1 MSLFLELLQ
10 GSTAFLLFVLAVFGL
25 MAGSFLNV
33 VIHRLPIMMERQ
45 WQQECEHYL
54 HPDNEPADAPVY
66 NLAVPASAC
75 PNCGHKIRPWENIP
89 VISYLLLGGKCASCR
104 TSISIRYPLV
114 EAMGAVLAVA
124 IGLTF
129 GASWQTLV
137 LCPVA
142 WALLAL
148 TMIDFDT
155 QLLPDAI
162 TLPLLWAGLLVNSF
176 AVIVPLQDALWGAVG
191 GYLSLWTVYQVFR
204 ILTGKEG
211 MGYGDFKLLA
221 ALGAWLGWMMLLPM
235 IILSS
240 LVGLVLAA
248 GFIAVKKQARSQP
261 MPFGPSIAIAGM
273 IAMLWGEPLLRSYQ
287 QWLGLF

>member
-1 MSLFLELLQ
+1 MSLFFELLHS
-10 GSTAFLLFVLAVFGL
+10 STAFLLFVLTVLGL
-25 MAGSFLNV
+25 MVGSFLNV

-45 WQQECEHYL
+45 WQQECQHAL
-54 HPDNEPADAPVY
+54 HPDQPPQELPVY

-89 VISYLLLGGKCASCR
+89 VLSYLLLGGKCAGCR
-104 TSISIRYPLV
+104 TPIAIRYPLV
-114 EAMGAVLAVA
+114 EAAGAVLAVA

-129 GASWQTLV
+129 AASWQTLV

-148 TMIDFDT
+148 TMIDMDT
-155 QLLPDAI
+155 QLLPDVI
-162 TLPLLWAGLLVNSF
+162 TLPLLWAGLMVNSF
-176 AVIVPLQDALWGAVG
+176 AVIVPLPDALWGAVG
-191 GYLSLWTVYQVFR
+191 GYLTLWTVFHVFKV
-204 ILTGKEG
+204 LTGKEG

-221 ALGAWLGWMMLLPM
+221 ALGAWLGWQMLLPM

-240 LVGLVLAA
+240 LVGLVLAV
-248 GFIAVKKQARSQP
+248 GFITVKKQARSEP

-273 IAMLWGEPLLRSYQ
+273 ITMLWGQPLLSAYQ
-287 QWLGLF
+287 QWLLTP

>member
-1 MSLFLELLQ
+1 VSLFFELLHS
-10 GSTAFLLFVLAVFGL
+10 STAFLLFVLTVLGL
-25 MAGSFLNV
+25 MVGSFLNV

-45 WQQECEHYL
+45 WQQECQHVL
-54 HPDNEPADAPVY
+54 HPEQPPEELPVY

-75 PNCGHKIRPWENIP
+75 PDCGHKIRPWENIP
-89 VISYLLLGGKCASCR
+89 VLSYLLLGGKCAGCR
-104 TSISIRYPLV
+104 AKIALRYPLV
-114 EAMGAVLAVA
+114 EAAGAILAVA

-148 TMIDFDT
+148 TMIDMDT
-155 QLLPDAI
+155 QLLPDVI
-162 TLPLLWAGLLVNSF
+162 TLPLLWAGLMVNSF
-176 AVIVPLQDALWGAVG
+176 AVMVPLSDALWGAVG
-191 GYLSLWTVYQVFR
+191 GYLTLWTVFHVFKA
-204 ILTGKEG
+204 LTGKEG

-221 ALGAWLGWMMLLPM
+221 ALGAWLGWPMLLPM

-240 LVGLVLAA
+240 LVGLVLAV
-248 GFIAVKKQARSQP
+248 GFIALKKQARSEP

-273 IAMLWGEPLLRSYQ
+273 IAMLWGEPLLSAYQ
-287 QWLGLF
+287 QWLLTP

>member
-10 GSTAFLLFVLAVFGL
+10 GSTAFLLFVLTVLGL
-25 MAGSFLNV
+25 MVGSFLNV

-45 WQQECEHYL
+45 WQQECQHFL
-54 HPDNEPADAPVY
+54 HPDQPPEELPVY
-66 NLAVPASAC
+66 NLATPASAC
-75 PNCGHKIRPWENIP
+75 PNCGHKIRPWQNIP
-89 VISYLLLGGKCASCR
+89 VLSYLLLGGKCAGCR
-104 TSISIRYPLV
+104 TTISIRYPLV
-114 EAMGAVLAVA
+114 EAAGAVLAVL

-148 TMIDFDT
+148 TMIDLDT
-155 QLLPDAI
+155 QLLPDVI
-162 TLPLLWAGLLVNSF
+162 TLPLLWAGLMVNSF
-176 AVIVPLQDALWGAVG
+176 AVIVPLSDALWGTVG
-191 GYLSLWTVYQVFR
+191 GYLTLWTVYHVFKA
-204 ILTGKEG
+204 LTGKEG

-221 ALGAWLGWMMLLPM
+221 ALGAWLGWLMLLPM

-240 LVGLVLAA
+240 LVGLVLAV
-248 GFIAVKKQARSQP
+248 GFIAKQGRSEP

-273 IAMLWGEPLLRSYQ
+273 IAMLWGQPLLSACQLWLRS
-287 QWLGLF
+287 L